1 MHIIRNNK
9 NIRRYAIGD
18 VHGCLD
24 HLVRALQWCSKDA
37 ENDGV
42 RAEVILLGDFVD
54 KGPDTKAVVNLL
66 MEGSPHANLD
76 LVPIKGNHD
85 HLFHSIWHDPTYHLT
100 GSWWE
105 NGGQQTLMSYGW
117 DPLRDQVPGHIRDL
131 VPYKHIRFLE
141 ELPVMYET
149 DDLYFVHAGLNHE
162 RTVDNQ
168 IEHDLL
174 WIRGPFLM
182 KCHNFGKPV
191 VHGHAPDTNNPFV
204 SDYRISL
211 DAGCYGTGK
220 LAIACFEPGERIP
233 KTAVVKLNSIEER
246 SQEEYAIIVDS
257 QRKSDNFSAV

>member
-1 MHIIRNNK
+1 MHVIRNNK
-9 NIRRYAIGD
+9 DVRRYAIGD
-18 VHGCLD
+18 VHGCLS
-24 HLVRALQWCSKDA
+24 HLERALEWCSKDA
-37 ENDGV
+37 ASDGV
-42 RAEVILLGDFVD
+42 HAEVILLGDFVD
-54 KGPDTKAVVNLL
+54 KGPDTRDVVELL
-66 MEGSPHANLD
+66 ISGSPYSNLV

-85 HLFHSIWHDPTYHLT
+85 HLLHTIWHDPKYHLT

-117 DPLRDQVPGHIRDL
+117 NPLLDKVPGDLCDL
-131 VPYKHIRFLE
+131 VPREHVDFLE
-141 ELPVMYET
+141 QLPVMYET
-149 DDLYFVHAGLNHE
+149 DDLFFVHAGLNHE
-162 RTVDNQ
+162 RALDDQ

-182 KCHNFGKPV
+182 ACHNFGKPV

-233 KTAVVKLNSIEER
+233 RTAVVKRNSIEER
-246 SQEEYAIIVDS
+246 PQAEYLRTVDI
-257 QRKSDNFSAV
+257 